1 MIGTDPLADDKFIGA
16 IMADSKPLTSK
27 QLHYCRAWASG
38 MSQASAYRE
47 AFDVGPEIKA
57 KTVHEKASRLSANP
71 KVRARYEQLIK
82 AREAGMVASALSDRE
97 MVRKHLRDLAITGTP
112 QDSGRLRALELLG
125 RASGAF
131 VELHAEVDARSSDDL
146 LSELDA
152 MLDSVASE
160 STADDMSGQDDPEL
174 SPDVPETIIRH

>member
-1 MIGTDPLADDKFIGA
+1 MSDD
-16 IMADSKPLTSK
+16 KPLTSA

-38 MSQASAYRE
+38 LTQSAAFRE
-47 AFDVGPEIKA
+47 AYQLGPDIKA

-71 KVRARYEQLIK
+71 KVRARYDQLIR

-97 MVRKHLRDLAITGTP
+97 MVRKHLGDLALTASP

-131 VELHAEVDARSSDDL
+131 VELTAEVDVRSSADL
-146 LSELDA
+146 LAELDA
-152 MLDSVASE
+152 MLDSA
-160 STADDMSGQDDPEL
+160 APDDTLTEDFPDP
-174 SPDVPETIIRH
+174 PDTMDIH

>member
-1 MIGTDPLADDKFIGA
+1 MSDD
-16 IMADSKPLTSK
+16 KPLTSA

-38 MSQASAYRE
+38 LTQSAAFRE
-47 AFDVGPEIKA
+47 AYQLGPDIKA

-71 KVRARYEQLIK
+71 KVRARYDQLIR

-97 MVRKHLRDLAITGTP
+97 MVRKHLRDLALTASP

-131 VELHAEVDARSSDDL
+131 VELTAEVDVRSSADL
-146 LSELDA
+146 LAELDA
-152 MLDSVASE
+152 MLDSA
-160 STADDMSGQDDPEL
+160 APDDTLTEDFPDP
-174 SPDVPETIIRH
+174 PDTMDIH

>member
-1 MIGTDPLADDKFIGA
+1 MSYD
-16 IMADSKPLTSK
+16 KPLTSA

-38 MSQASAYRE
+38 LSQSQAYRE
-47 AFDVGPEIKA
+47 AFEVSPETKA

-71 KVRARYEQLIK
+71 KVRARYERLIA

-97 MVRKHLRDLAITGTP
+97 MVRKHLRDLALTASP

-131 VELHAEVDARSSDDL
+131 VELHAEVDARSSADL
-146 LSELDA
+146 LAELDA
-152 MLDSVASE
+152 MLDSATASDM
-160 STADDMSGQDDPEL
+160 SDADDFDFSQDR
-174 SPDVPETIIRH
+174 PDTMDIH